1 MNEEQVTEEVGRSD
15 PGLQRRRVKRYSA
28 EERAELIKAY
38 EDSGEIQQAFCDQRG
53 LNVGTFKGWLSRRA
67 ESQETKF
74 TKMEIPIG
82 SAAPI
87 EIILGN
93 GIRVGIRH
101 QGSPEEL
108 VALIRGV
115 AGC

>member
-1 MNEEQVTEEVGRSD
+1 MEEVGRSD
-15 PGLQRRRVKRYSA
+15 SGLQRRRVKRYSA

-38 EDSGEIQQAFCDQRG
+38 DKSDEGQKAFCDQRG

-67 ESQETKF
+67 GSREAKF

-93 GIRVGIRH
+93 GVRVGMRH
-101 QGSPEEL
+101 QGSAEEL
-108 VALIRGV
+108 ITLIRGV